1 MNISQS
7 FASAAASF
15 VLAMTV
21 AGPVFSADEAAA
33 VTPDGLEL
41 VKKSRLDVVYRRPG
55 VDFAGYSKIML
66 DPVDVAFKK
75 QWTRDFKRVSTRDRE
90 QIRSELAKEFQ
101 KVFFE
106 ELEEKGGYKI
116 VDTPGPDV
124 LRVIAGVVE
133 LYINAPDIATP
144 GRSNTYALSTGEATL
159 VAEVRDSES
168 GSVIVRVTDRQ
179 RARESATMQ
188 WITSAR
194 NRADA
199 RIIMRKW
206 AGALREGLDEARGI
220 PK

>member
-1 MNISQS
+1 MSTS
-7 FASAAASF
+7 RLVATVAASLVLALTVAVPASAAE
-15 VLAMTV
+15 
-21 AGPVFSADEAAA
+21 DAA

-41 VKKSRLDVVYRRPG
+41 VKKSRLDILYRRPG
-55 VDFAGYSKIML
+55 VDFAGYSKMML

-75 QWTRDFKRVSTRDRE
+75 QWARDFKQVSNSDRE

-116 VDTPGPDV
+116 VSAPGPDV
-124 LRVIAGVVE
+124 LRVSAAVVE
-133 LYINAPDIATP
+133 LYINAPDIPTS

-159 VAEVRDSES
+159 IAELRDSES
-168 GSVIVRVTDRQ
+168 GSVIGRVTDRQ

-199 RIIMRKW
+199 RVIMRKW
-206 AGALREGLDEARGI
+206 AGALREGLDEARGV